1 MCRGFMGRDLDLLA
15 SGPGLIQKREVPG
28 FYGSGSFPGFPSL
41 PGLRERCR
49 DFMGQGQKR
58 EVPGFYGSGFS
69 WISFGAWSE
78 LKERSAGILRVG
90 IFCRDL
96 VYNPKESCRNI
107 SGFRSVPEPTEVPGY
122 SGIFRDFVRCL
133 I

>member
-1 MCRGFMGRDLDLLA
+1 MGR
-15 SGPGLIQKREVPG
+15 GPFRDFLREVPG
-28 FYGSGSFPGFPSL
+28 FYGSGSEKG
-41 PGLRERCR
+41 GA
-49 DFMGQGQKR
+49 GI
-58 EVPGFYGSGFS
+58 YGSGFS

-96 VYNPKESCRNI
+96 VYNPKESCRDI

>member
-28 FYGSGSFPGFPSL
+28 FYGSGSFPGFPSREV
-41 PGLRERCR
+41 PG
-49 DFMGQGQKR
+49 FMGQGQKK
-58 EVPGFYGSGFS
+58 EGAGIYGSGFS

-96 VYNPKESCRNI
+96 VYKAA
-107 SGFRSVPEPTEVPGY
+107 
-122 SGIFRDFVRCL
+122 GIFRDFVRYLSQQRCRD
-133 I
+133 IPGFFGISFGA